1 MIKLERVMK
10 RHRKSVMA
18 EQQPLP
24 TIYFPKLGQMAPVE
38 ENLIDSDNQLLAIQA
53 TSKNS

>member
-10 RHRKSVMA
+10 KHRQAIKA

-24 TIYFPKLGQMAPVE
+24 TIHFQKLGQMAPVE
-38 ENLIDSDNQLLAIQA
+38 ESLINGDNQLLAIQT
-53 TSKNS
+53 TS

>member
-10 RHRKSVMA
+10 KHRKSVMA

-24 TIYFPKLGQMAPVE
+24 TIYFQKLGQMAPVE
-38 ENLIDSDNQLLAIQA
+38 ENLMDSDNQLLAIQS
-53 TSKNS
+53 TS